1 MRPGLLQQE
10 SLFEYF
16 KRLIDEAIDHQRLR
30 TLDETRFYLV
40 RLLAGYG
47 GLGTAQAPSDEPLAL
62 RLLRALE
69 EGGSARRRQLRALA
83 DAALFMSG
91 FFSDRLAR
99 QAVSVGYCARV
110 GGFAYQELGSTRSET
125 LAPTFAEL
133 GSRFLQF
140 ADVLTEVSEQSALT
154 SDSDLLRLY
163 ERWLEHGS
171 ARSQRR
177 LLERGIIPTDPGRS
191 GKRLGPVTGGN
202 ARPPT
207 AGRPAGR
214 ATTRCGAFW
223 TPVTHGADSATTRT
237 RPPGPASKTNEQG
250 GRWGPSS
257 DDSTLSCCHVGT
269 CEGWAGTG
277 VTRNPRHPVEVC
289 PRFTSRFSR
298 SLPPAAQLI
307 QTQNGC
313 SHGISFAYSLM
324 KSQ

>member
-1 MRPGLLQQE
+1 MRPGLLHQE

-47 GLGTAQAPSDEPLAL
+47 GLGTAQAPGDEPLAF

-83 DAALFMSG
+83 DGALFMSG

-177 LLERGIIPTDPGRS
+177 LLERGIIPTAQA
-191 GKRLGPVTGGN
+191 VQ
-202 ARPPT
+202 A
-207 AGRPAGR
+207 
-214 ATTRCGAFW
+214 
-223 TPVTHGADSATTRT
+223 SAWV
-237 RPPGPASKTNEQG
+237 Q
-250 GRWGPSS
+250 
-257 DDSTLSCCHVGT
+257 
-269 CEGWAGTG
+269 
-277 VTRNPRHPVEVC
+277 
-289 PRFTSRFSR
+289 
-298 SLPPAAQLI
+298 
-307 QTQNGC
+307 
-313 SHGISFAYSLM
+313 
-324 KSQ
+324 